1 MERPK
6 GSVPGRRILYCSPL
20 GKVTTPFRVLFR
32 ARNCS
37 PAALRSA
44 GVASL
49 AAECKVSAA
58 ADGRDALASL
68 HAERPDVVLLDVS
81 LPGMSGADVLREIRA
96 DASLQGVPV
105 LLLTGLEP
113 PADMEPDGV
122 VLKPFT
128 PSTLRASLT
137 PWLS

>member
-1 MERPK
+1 MK
-6 GSVPGRRILYCSPL
+6 
-20 GKVTTPFRVLFR
+20 RVLVVDDEPVIR
-32 ARNCS
+32 A
-37 PAALRSA
+37 LV
-44 GVASL
+44 VASL
-49 AAECKVSAA
+49 AADCKVSAA

-68 HAERPDVVLLDVS
+68 HNERPDVVLLDVS
-81 LPGMSGADVLREIRA
+81 LPGMSGAEVLREIRA
-96 DASLQGVPV
+96 DATLQGVPV

-113 PADMEPDGV
+113 PPELEPDGV

>member
-1 MERPK
+1 MK
-6 GSVPGRRILYCSPL
+6 
-20 GKVTTPFRVLFR
+20 RVLVVDDEPVIR
-32 ARNCS
+32 A
-37 PAALRSA
+37 LV
-44 GVASL
+44 VASL

-58 ADGRDALASL
+58 ADGHDALASL

-81 LPGMSGADVLREIRA
+81 LPGMSGAEVLREIRA
-96 DASLQGVPV
+96 DAKLQDVPV

-113 PADMEPDGV
+113 PEELEPDGV

>member
-1 MERPK
+1 MK
-6 GSVPGRRILYCSPL
+6 
-20 GKVTTPFRVLFR
+20 RVLVVDDEPVIR
-32 ARNCS
+32 A
-37 PAALRSA
+37 LV
-44 GVASL
+44 VASL

-58 ADGRDALASL
+58 ADGRDALASR
-68 HAERPDVVLLDVS
+68 HNERPDVVLLDVS
-81 LPGMSGADVLREIRA
+81 LPGMSGAEVLREIRA
-96 DASLQGVPV
+96 DAGLQDVPV

-113 PADMEPDGV
+113 PAELEPDGV